1 MTNYQ
6 NVEEFRKRFEQT
18 YQNISH
24 DEIIKEIKKD
34 PLQPK
39 VVKPTDEKDYL
50 RNMKNQ
56 SNAFS
61 NIVKR
66 LYQNKD

>member
-18 YQNISH
+18 YQNIPH

-50 RNMKNQ
+50 RNMENQ